1 MSLIVIYEGKRKVI
15 KVASPNT
22 LIQDI
27 VVESAEHFSVDAS
40 KCVLK
45 HKRNVIPN
53 SQLFRFSNISNNAE
67 VDLVVE
73 STQNLAPCKIAVS
86 VQDGQSVTKVTT
98 CDCTLLN
105 FLETLISDGTVSSN
119 VLTANPE
126 FIYMRNSY
134 SGEMLQKTTLKSLG
148 LAG

>member
-1 MSLIVIYEGKRKVI
+1 MSVVVIFEGRRKVI
-15 KVASPNT
+15 KIASPNT

-27 VVESAEHFSVDAS
+27 VVESAEYFAVDSS

-67 VDLVVE
+67 VDLLVE

-86 VQDGQSVTKVTT
+86 IQDGQSVTKVMS
-98 CDCTLLN
+98 CEFTLLD
-105 FLETLISDGTVSSN
+105 FLQSLIDDGVVLSSI
-119 VLTANPE
+119 LSADPE
-126 FIYMRNSY
+126 LIYMRNSY
-134 SGEMLQKTTLKSLG
+134 RGDTLQTTTLKSLG

>member
-1 MSLIVIYEGKRKVI
+1 MSVVIIFEGRRKVI
-15 KVASPNT
+15 KIPSPNT

-27 VVESAEHFSVDAS
+27 VVESAEYFAVDSS

-53 SQLFRFSNISNNAE
+53 SQLFRFSNVSNNAE

-73 STQNLAPCKIAVS
+73 TTQNLAPCKIAVS

-105 FLETLISDGTVSSN
+105 FLETLVDDGIVPSSI
-119 VLTANPE
+119 LFADPE
-126 FIYMRNSY
+126 LIYMRNSY
-134 SGEMLQKTTLKSLG
+134 CGETLQKTTLKSLG